1 MTEKHR
7 HLTPL
12 LIARSQLL
20 TAIDLFFA
28 DGDPISVHALAGAA
42 REILEE
48 LCRLECIEP
57 MTDFILRDHPNKSR
71 KDIWN
76 AMNLYRNCFKHL
88 GKTLEEREEDQ
99 AIISQFEE
107 TANEYLLY
115 VCVEDY
121 VRLRGKSP
129 IEFQILQAWFVGLHL
144 DLLVDSSKTELFRR
158 AFPELEQKS
167 RVEQKRC
174 GRDMIALKM
183 NDQKLLVDPRTEPR
197 DIHH

>member
-1 MTEKHR
+1 MSMTAMHY

-12 LIARSQLL
+12 FIARFQLL

-28 DGDPISVHALAGAA
+28 DGDPISIHTLAGAA

-48 LCRLECIEP
+48 LCRLEAIEP

-88 GKTLEEREEDQ
+88 GQTPEERAEDQ
-99 AIISQFEE
+99 AILNQFED

-121 VRLRGKSP
+121 LRLRGKSP
-129 IEFQILQAWFVGLHL
+129 IEFQILQAWFVALHL
-144 DLLVDSSKTELFRR
+144 DLLVDESKTELFRR
-158 AFPELEQKS
+158 AFPDLVRQS
-167 RVEQKRC
+167 RVEQKRRGC
-174 GRDMIALKM
+174 VMLC
-183 NDQKLLVDPRTEPR
+183 
-197 DIHH
+197 